1 MEKESL
7 DTSNPEFKIESGEKL
22 RKAQDKFTL
31 KRMLGIAGSSA
42 MVAGIMIGSGIFI
55 SARWVL
61 VYSGSVGMAMLL
73 WALCGQVAF
82 VGGLCWVELALTFP
96 KCGGEYMI
104 IKQTLGSPLAF
115 SIVWLKLIIV
125 IPCSSAITAL
135 TFSAYAIEPFFRD
148 CFERDDLEAPRKI
161 LAAFT
166 LCFITYVNVMSAKVA
181 ARVQNV
187 FTVGKTLALVMII
200 ITGLVRL
207 ARDKGSSTNNF
218 DEPFDGTT
226 SVIGRIGLAFQA
238 GLWAFEGW
246 DALNDVS
253 EEVKNPRRNMPLAVL
268 GSISGV
274 TAIYFLVN
282 IAYFAVLT
290 SDEVKE
296 SPATGVAFAAKMY
309 GSFDWIIPVCV
320 ACSVFGSQNASTF
333 TSGRIFFAA
342 AREGHLPSFLAMIHR
357 TKRTP
362 VPSLL
367 FQNIIACLLL
377 IPAKATIASLT
388 SVFSFGEWFTYTI
401 TVVGLLWTRYR
412 RPGLRRPF
420 KLPILVPVLFFLM
433 SVYLALSP
441 AVSAPMESL
450 WSFLLLMSGIP
461 VYYVLIHWKLAP
473 KCISR
478 MLDSFAYKVQKVL
491 DVVYPDTDVRI

>member
-1 MEKESL
+1 
-7 DTSNPEFKIESGEKL
+7 
-22 RKAQDKFTL
+22 
-31 KRMLGIAGSSA
+31 
-42 MVAGIMIGSGIFI
+42 IGF
-55 SARWVL
+55 
-61 VYSGSVGMAMLL
+61 LL
-73 WALCGQVAF
+73 IPS
-82 VGGLCWVELALTFP
+82 T
-96 KCGGEYMI
+96 GEYMI

-238 GLWAFEGW
+238 GLWAFEGCCFNFF
-246 DALNDVS
+246 LTYELVNVNL
-253 EEVKNPRRNMPLAVL
+253 VVLYRNMPLAVL

-367 FQNIIACLLL
+367 FQVSMNIFYCFEKKCA
-377 IPAKATIASLT
+377 LT
-388 SVFSFGEWFTYTI
+388 WSGYFRISIWQFVQRNHNMLVRSHPST
-401 TVVGLLWTRYR
+401 
-412 RPGLRRPF
+412 LRF
-420 KLPILVPVLFFLM
+420 LYSQLPILVPVLFFLM

-478 MLDSFAYKVQKVL
+478 MLGKE
-491 DVVYPDTDVRI
+491 